1 MRRAWAGA
9 VLLLAALALAGSADA
24 GGEVSEL
31 ERTPHFLVVRVSGPF
46 DEVMLL
52 LQEAI
57 KRRNYGITSINNL
70 DDTLSR
76 RAAETGGT
84 GSPYQ
89 HYKVIGFCNLTLAD
103 DALRRHPYVGAFLPC
118 RAAVYQSAGERST
131 TIVAAPG
138 WSVGTTVTVES
149 CERDG
154 PSGSKFALG
163 AAGESVVGSRW
174 ISSSSL
180 LTTSDICWTRS
191 STFFATISLKRS
203 LTPGGM
209 SVRARERFGISS
221 SRW

>member
-9 VLLLAALALAGSADA
+9 VILLAALALAGSADG

-131 TIVAAPG
+131 TIVAVRPTVLVPALHG
-138 WSVGTTVTVES
+138 AGLEAVMAQAEIDLVG
-149 CERDG
+149 
-154 PSGSKFALG
+154 
-163 AAGESVVGSRW
+163 
-174 ISSSSL
+174 I
-180 LTTSDICWTRS
+180 LTDVSAWR
-191 STFFATISLKRS
+191 
-203 LTPGGM
+203 
-209 SVRARERFGISS
+209 
-221 SRW
+221 